1 MAAFRG
7 ASRRAREP
15 EGGGGVSPR
24 GCRAGRPGSPSGKPK
39 PRGGQRPPRGF
50 VRAARARRPPSGAR
64 ARAAE
69 RAA

>member
-1 MAAFRG
+1 MKTSKKWRKPLFRQ
-7 ASRRAREP
+7 
-15 EGGGGVSPR
+15 
-24 GCRAGRPGSPSGKPK
+24 PK
-39 PRGGQRPPRGF
+39 PQGGQRPPWGF